1 MNDEKRSFF
10 SGKKRPIKQ
19 DVIFQEPLHEVVEER
34 KEAPVKGLPDIPLI
48 IITAMLVLFGCVMVY
63 SASSVYA
70 EQYHNDNT
78 YFIAKHLV
86 FLLLALAF
94 TFIIVRF
101 CTPKFWYDFGYVL
114 FGLSVI
120 LLLLVLV
127 IGSDLGS
134 GAKRWLDFKIVTF
147 QPSEIAKLALILTL
161 ARFMVTYEKKITSTY
176 RFGGSFKYGVLFPGI
191 FIFVLVALIALERH
205 ISGIMIIGMLG
216 ISMMFLGGT
225 HLRWIFAIGG
235 AVLFA
240 GCFLI
245 LVSDYAQA
253 RVETWL
259 FIDQADPL
267 GSAWQTL
274 QGLMAIG
281 SGGLFGTGLGNSRQ
295 KFGYVSQPQN
305 DFIFTIVCEEL
316 GFVGALLVVGL
327 FVAFL
332 WRCFYIA
339 RHAPD
344 RFSALTVYG
353 LGFKVALQAIL
364 NIAVVTNSMP
374 NTGIALPFFSYGGTS
389 LMLQIF
395 EVGIILSISRYA
407 SHSKI

>member
-1 MNDEKRSFF
+1 MSNEKKSFF
-10 SGKKRPIKQ
+10 LGRFRRQKQ
-19 DVIFQEPLHEVVEER
+19 DLIFREPIHEK
-34 KEAPVKGLPDIPLI
+34 KEVPKAPLVKGLPDIPLI
-48 IITAMLVLFGCVMVY
+48 LITTMLVLFGCVMVY
-63 SASSVYA
+63 SASAVYA
-70 EQYHNDNT
+70 EQYHDDNT
-78 YFIAKHLV
+78 YFISKHLV
-86 FLLLALAF
+86 FLLMAVAF
-94 TFIIVRF
+94 TLVIVRF

-114 FGLSVI
+114 FGISIL

-134 GAKRWLDFKIVTF
+134 GAKRWLDFKVFTF

-161 ARFMVTYEKKITSTY
+161 ARFMTTYEKKVMSPH
-176 RFGGSFKYGVLFPGI
+176 RFGGNFKYGVLYPGLMI
-191 FIFVLVALIALERH
+191 FALVILIALERH

-225 HLRWIFAIGG
+225 HLKWIVAIGV
-235 AVLFA
+235 AILSA
-240 GCFLI
+240 GCLLV

-259 FIDQADPL
+259 FIENADPL

-316 GFVGALLVVGL
+316 GFVGAILVIGL

-332 WRCFYIA
+332 WRCFHIA
-339 RHAPD
+339 KHAPD
-344 RFSALTVYG
+344 KASTLVVYG